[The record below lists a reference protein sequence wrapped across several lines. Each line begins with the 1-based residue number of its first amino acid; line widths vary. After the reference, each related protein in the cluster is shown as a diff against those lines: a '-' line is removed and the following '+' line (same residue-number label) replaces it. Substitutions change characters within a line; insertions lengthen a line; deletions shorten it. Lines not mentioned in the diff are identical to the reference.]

1 MYTRYMDQRTRLFV
15 MSLVFVLAVG
25 VGVMKLNESRVIKK
39 EASVSTA
46 DQATAKARAL
56 YKKALSNGTDL
67 SQGPCLTNDL
77 MPDWVVD
84 VVHSPREDVD
94 DLSHNL
100 CQRYVDGFSKHIV
113 ELDPSGNV
121 VRVR

>member
-1 MYTRYMDQRTRLFV
+1 MYTRYMDQRTKLFV
-15 MSLVFVLAVG
+15 MSLIFVLVVG
-25 VGVMKLNESRVIKK
+25 VGVMKLNETRVIKK
-39 EASVSTA
+39 DASVSTA

-56 YKKALSNGTDL
+56 YKKALSNGT
-67 SQGPCLTNDL
+67 
-77 MPDWVVD
+77 
-84 VVHSPREDVD
+84 